1 MNLILHG
8 SHESADWLLYKL
20 RARRGPVA
28 LHVEDNCD
36 LTTRDARNCKGGES
50 LLGVYRLPVDYV
62 TLVADLQA
70 ERERLL
76 ADKLRRRMAVAA

>member
-8 SHESADWLLYKL
+8 SHEAADWLLYKL
-20 RARRGPVA
+20 RSRTGPLA
-28 LHVEDNCD
+28 LHVEDNAD
-36 LTTRDARNCKGGES
+36 LTTRDAKACKGGES
-50 LLGVYRLPVDYV
+50 LLGVYRKDAKYADLQ
-62 TLVADLQA
+62 ADLQA